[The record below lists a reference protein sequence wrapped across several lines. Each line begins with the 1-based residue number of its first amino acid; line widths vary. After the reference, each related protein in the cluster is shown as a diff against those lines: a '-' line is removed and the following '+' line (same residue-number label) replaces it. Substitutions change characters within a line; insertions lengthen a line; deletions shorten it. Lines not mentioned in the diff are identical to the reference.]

1 MSFHFR
7 RVFPL
12 ICERVGIIESIPSV
26 LPSQRSESLSMF
38 KYWLCKG
45 VEGEGGKSGWC
56 RVFLLLRRV
65 TEFASVEKKYFEKC
79 FCYVLRVKK
88 FATST
93 KFFLIWHCNNPWTL
107 QWQIFP
113 FLLNV
118 GKYWTSRLWDWVDRN
133 DRMERVISIGQ
144 VQQKKVHFE
153 RWTTFFRNFSGWT
166 EPIHLI
172 LDRNVRKF
180 WLNGSCSLF
189 QFRVSCVDCSFPL

>member
-1 MSFHFR
+1 MFYLPRGRNPCPCSNIGCVRVWRGRGGSRVDVGFFCCWGEWRSLRQWR
-7 RVFPL
+7 RNTSKNVSVMFWESRSLQPL
-12 ICERVGIIESIPSV
+12 
-26 LPSQRSESLSMF
+26 QN
-38 KYWLCKG
+38 
-45 VEGEGGKSGWC
+45 
-56 RVFLLLRRV
+56 
-65 TEFASVEKKYFEKC
+65 
-79 FCYVLRVKK
+79 
-88 FATST
+88 
-93 KFFLIWHCNNPWTL
+93 FLIWHCNNPWTL
-107 QWQIFP
+107 QWQIFS

-180 WLNGSCSLF
+180 
-189 QFRVSCVDCSFPL
+189 